1 MERLVLTH
9 ASGCINLSF
18 NPSVIRTYIA
28 FNKPYAILCQFSKP
42 ENSSKETLAKF
53 HFPSDVYSV
62 GRLDYDSEGLL
73 IISDDPRLNEHLLN
87 PVRGHRRQYL
97 VQVENIP
104 DAKALESLT
113 QGVIIEGRQTL
124 PAGAELLTS
133 EPDLPPRSV
142 PIRERKNIPTSWIKL
157 TLTEGKNRQVR
168 KMTAAVGCPTLR
180 LVRVAIGS
188 LSMLDL
194 KLVPGQWRKLTL
206 PQVQQLFDL

>member
-1 MERLVLTH
+1 LT
-9 ASGCINLSF
+9 F
-18 NPSVIRTYIA
+18 NPSVSRTYIA

-73 IISDDPRLNEHLLN
+73 IVSDDPRLNEHLLN
-87 PVRGHRRQYL
+87 PIRGHRRQYL
-97 VQVENIP
+97 AQVENVP
-104 DAKALESLT
+104 DAKALESLLK
-113 QGVIIEGRQTL
+113 GVVIEGRQTM
-124 PAGAELLTS
+124 PPGAELLAG
-133 EPDLPPRSV
+133 EPDLPPRAV

-168 KMTAAVGCPTLR
+168 KMTAAIGCPTLR

-194 KLVPGQWRKLTL
+194 KLVPGQWRKLTHT
-206 PQVQQLFDL
+206 QVQQLFDL

>member
-1 MERLVLTH
+1 LT
-9 ASGCINLSF
+9 F
-18 NPSVIRTYIA
+18 NPSVDRTYIA

-42 ENSSKETLAKF
+42 DNSSKETLAKF

-73 IISDDPRLNEHLLN
+73 IVSDDPRLNEHLLN

-104 DAKALESLT
+104 EAKALESLT
-113 QGVIIEGRQTL
+113 KGVIIEGRQTM
-124 PAGAELLTS
+124 PAGAELLTT
-133 EPDLPPRSV
+133 EPDLPPRAV

-168 KMTAAVGCPTLR
+168 KMTAAIGCPTLR
-180 LVRVAIGS
+180 LVRVAIGG

-194 KLVPGQWRKLTL
+194 KLVPGQWRKLTHT
-206 PQVQQLFDL
+206 QVQQLFDL